1 MAVDSPEKLNGLR
14 EEVIEDGALTVKDE
28 LARAARRAQRY
39 AKTRTAT
46 PRERATW
53 TAVAHIY
60 KQLQKQLDE
69 TGFLPTP
76 EEVNW

>member
-1 MAVDSPEKLNGLR
+1 MTIDTDQKLDRLR
-14 EEVIEDGALTVKDE
+14 EVAIEDAALTVSDE
-28 LARAARRAQRY
+28 LYRAARRAR
-39 AKTRTAT
+39 ALARSRTAT

-69 TGFLPTP
+69 TGFLPVP